1 MFETLA
7 VTTLQLAR
15 VYGLAII
22 ILAVAALATPTRMGA
37 AIADFERSPGLT
49 LVTAI
54 FTLFLGLALVVLHNH
69 WTDLLAGLVS
79 LMGWVI
85 LIKSL
90 LLLAAP
96 AGLLKFASAA
106 GASPGRVRLWGVIV
120 LILGAVFLALGL
132 LGRAAISA

>member
-1 MFETLA
+1 MFETLS
-7 VTTLQLAR
+7 VLTLQLAR

-22 ILAVAALATPTRMGA
+22 VLALAALAAPARMGA

-54 FTLFLGLALVVLHNH
+54 FTFFLGLALVVAHNH
-69 WTDLLAGLVS
+69 WTDLAAGLVS

-85 LIKSL
+85 LIKAL

-96 AGLLKFASAA
+96 AGLLKFGASASS
-106 GASPGRVRLWGVIV
+106 SPARVRLWGVIV
-120 LILGAVFLALGL
+120 LILGAIFLALGL
-132 LGRAAISA
+132 LGRAAVSL

>member
-7 VTTLQLAR
+7 LTTLQLAR

-22 ILAVAALATPTRMGA
+22 ALALAAIAAPTRMGA

-54 FTLFLGLALVVLHNH
+54 FTLFLGLALIVIHNH
-69 WTDLLAGLVS
+69 WTDLVAGLVS
-79 LMGWVI
+79 LMGWII

-96 AGLLKFASAA
+96 AGLLKFGVAASS
-106 GASPGRVRLWGVIV
+106 SPGRVRLWGVIV
-120 LILGAVFLALGL
+120 LILGAIFLALGL
-132 LGRAAISA
+132 LGRAAVTL